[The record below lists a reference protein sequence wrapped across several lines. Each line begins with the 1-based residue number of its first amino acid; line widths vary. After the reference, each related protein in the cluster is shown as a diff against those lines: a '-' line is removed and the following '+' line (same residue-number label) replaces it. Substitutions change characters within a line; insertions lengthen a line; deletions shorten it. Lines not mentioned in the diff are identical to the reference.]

1 MGMCDVCN
9 NEVEY
14 KDDASI
20 LGAIATDRAAV
31 AFFSSPRHIRCSPS
45 RAQYIVHED
54 FAPMVDHREAFDKR
68 QYPDDVR
75 QKNEKMWTD
84 AFVILQKEEVAR

>member
-1 MGMCDVCN
+1 
-9 NEVEY
+9 
-14 KDDASI
+14 
-20 LGAIATDRAAV
+20 
-31 AFFSSPRHIRCSPS
+31 

-84 AFVILQKEEVAR
+84 AFVILQKEGIR